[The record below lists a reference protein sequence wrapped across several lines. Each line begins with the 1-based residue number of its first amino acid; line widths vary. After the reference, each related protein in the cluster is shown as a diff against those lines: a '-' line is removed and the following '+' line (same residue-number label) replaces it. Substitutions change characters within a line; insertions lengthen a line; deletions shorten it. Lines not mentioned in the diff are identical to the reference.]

1 MAVCAAIASAGGTAT
16 SPGGAQWIDAVR
28 QHGQADA
35 ALINELGVE
44 TIRVDDEEKL
54 PRYIGG
60 VLARLQEVWIGRQV
74 AEVKSKLQRMSP
86 VEQADEYHAVFGDL
100 IALETYRKSLLQQAS
115 GDDVGT

>member
-1 MAVCAAIASAGGTAT
+1 MG
-16 SPGGAQWIDAVR
+16 
-28 QHGQADA
+28 
-35 ALINELGVE
+35 LINELSVE
-44 TIRVDDEEKL
+44 SIRMDDEGEAAALHRRCAGPPK
-54 PRYIGG
+54 R
-60 VLARLQEVWIGRQV
+60 QVWIRAAI